1 MRKIDEAELNKILSN
16 HKLWLMDESN
26 GIRADLSGVD
36 LEYADLDGADLRDA
50 NLGGADLRDA
60 DLRGADLRGA
70 CLWNA
75 DLSGAD
81 LGYADLGGAN
91 LGGADLSGAD
101 LSGADLGGA
110 NLGHA
115 NLYDADFSGADLGY
129 ADLGGADLRDAD
141 LRNADLR
148 GANLGHANL
157 RYADLRCANL
167 SDADLGGANLWSTD
181 LSCVKNIFFPMACPE
196 KGSFIAF
203 KKAGCY
209 IIELFIPSNAKRCSA
224 TSRKCRCSKAKVISI
239 TTPSGDKT
247 NITEVHSN
255 YDPSFIYKLG
265 EYVEVKNFDD
275 NRWNE
280 CSTGIHFFI
289 TRQEA
294 VEY

>member
-50 NLGGADLRDA
+50 NLSGA

-70 CLWNA
+70 NLWYA
-75 DLSGAD
+75 DLRGADLRDASLGCAD

-91 LGGADLSGAD
+91 LSSADLSGAD
-101 LSGADLGGA
+101 LRDADLRGA

-115 NLYDADFSGADLGY
+115 NLYDADFSGAN
-129 ADLGGADLRDAD
+129 LRD
-141 LRNADLR
+141 
-148 GANLGHANL
+148 
-157 RYADLRCANL
+157 
-167 SDADLGGANLWSTD
+167 ANLWSTD

-255 YDPSFIYKLG
+255 YDPNFIYKLG

-294 VEY
+294 VNY

>member
-50 NLGGADLRDA
+50 NLSGADLRGADLRNASLWYADLRGADFRDASLGCADLGYADLGGANLSGADLRDA
-60 DLRGADLRGA
+60 DLRGADL
-70 CLWNA
+70 
-75 DLSGAD
+75 
-81 LGYADLGGAN
+81 
-91 LGGADLSGAD
+91 
-101 LSGADLGGA
+101 
-110 NLGHA
+110 GHA
-115 NLYDADFSGADLGY
+115 NLYGADFSGADL
-129 ADLGGADLRDAD
+129 DGAD
-141 LRNADLR
+141 
-148 GANLGHANL
+148 
-157 RYADLRCANL
+157 
-167 SDADLGGANLWSTD
+167 LWSTD

-203 KKAGCY
+203 KKAGFY

-255 YDPSFIYKLG
+255 YDPNFIYKLG

-294 VEY
+294 VNY

>member
-36 LEYADLDGADLRDA
+36 LEYADLDGVDLRDA
-50 NLGGADLRDA
+50 NLSGANLRGADLRGANLWYA
-60 DLRGADLRGA
+60 DLRGADLRDASLG
-70 CLWNA
+70 C
-75 DLSGAD
+75 AD

-91 LGGADLSGAD
+91 LSGAD
-101 LSGADLGGA
+101 LSGADL
-110 NLGHA
+110 
-115 NLYDADFSGADLGY
+115 
-129 ADLGGADLRDAD
+129 RD
-141 LRNADLR
+141 ADLR

-157 RYADLRCANL
+157 EGADF
-167 SDADLGGANLWSTD
+167 SGADLGGANLWSTD

-255 YDPSFIYKLG
+255 YDPNFIYKLG

-294 VEY
+294 VNY

>member
-1 MRKIDEAELNKILSN
+1 MRKNDEAKLNKILSN
-16 HKLWLMDESN
+16 HKLWLTDKPN
-26 GIRADLSGVD
+26 GIRADLKGVNLKGVNLSGVD
-36 LEYADLDGADLRDA
+36 LKYANLYGANLYDADLYGADLYGANLGCADLRGADLRSADLKGAYLKGANLSGADLRSADLRSANLRNADLSGANLSGA
-50 NLGGADLRDA
+50 NLGCADLRDA
-60 DLRGADLRGA
+60 DLRDVNLRDVNLG
-70 CLWNA
+70 CV

-81 LGYADLGGAN
+81 LK
-91 LGGADLSGAD
+91 GADLSGA
-101 LSGADLGGA
+101 
-110 NLGHA
+110 
-115 NLYDADFSGADLGY
+115 
-129 ADLGGADLRDAD
+129 
-141 LRNADLR
+141 
-148 GANLGHANL
+148 
-157 RYADLRCANL
+157 
-167 SDADLGGANLWSTD
+167 NLWDAD

-239 TTPSGDKT
+239 TTLSGDKT

-255 YDPSFIYKLG
+255 YDPNFIYKLG

-280 CSTGIHFFI
+280 CSTGIYFFI

-294 VEY
+294 VNY

>member
-16 HKLWLMDESN
+16 HKLWLIDEPN
-26 GIRADLSGVD
+26 GIRANLSGVD
-36 LEYADLDGADLRDA
+36 LEYANLDGADLRDA
-50 NLGGADLRDA
+50 NLSGADLRGADLGGANLWYA
-60 DLRGADLRGA
+60 DLRGADLRDTNLG
-70 CLWNA
+70 C
-75 DLSGAD
+75 AD

-91 LGGADLSGAD
+91 LSGAD
-101 LSGADLGGA
+101 LDGADLK
-110 NLGHA
+110 
-115 NLYDADFSGADLGY
+115 ST
-129 ADLGGADLRDAD
+129 
-141 LRNADLR
+141 DLR
-148 GANLGHANL
+148 GANLGHTNL
-157 RYADLRCANL
+157 WGADFSGADL
-167 SDADLGGANLWSTD
+167 SGANLWNAD

-203 KKAGCY
+203 KKAGFY

-255 YDPSFIYKLG
+255 YDPNFIYKLG
-265 EYVEVKNFDD
+265 EYVEVKDFDD

-294 VEY
+294 VNY

>member
-36 LEYADLDGADLRDA
+36 LEYADLDGADLRNA
-50 NLGGADLRDA
+50 NLSGADFGGANLWGADLWYA
-60 DLRGADLRGA
+60 DLRGADLRDANLG
-70 CLWNA
+70 C
-75 DLSGAD
+75 AD

-91 LGGADLSGAD
+91 LGC
-101 LSGADLGGA
+101 
-110 NLGHA
+110 
-115 NLYDADFSGADLGY
+115 
-129 ADLGGADLRDAD
+129 
-141 LRNADLR
+141 ADLR
-148 GANLGHANL
+148 GADL
-157 RYADLRCANL
+157 RYADLRGADFRDTNL
-167 SDADLGGANLWSTD
+167 EGADFSGADLGGANLWSTD

-247 NITEVHSN
+247 NITEVHSD
-255 YDPSFIYKLG
+255 YDPNFIYKLG

-294 VEY
+294 VNY

>member
-1 MRKIDEAELNKILSN
+1 MRKIDEAKLNKILSN
-16 HKLWLMDESN
+16 HKLWLTDKPN
-26 GIRADLSGVD
+26 GIRADLKGVNLKGVNLSD
-36 LEYADLDGADLRDA
+36 ADLKYANLYGANLYDADLRYAILEGA
-50 NLGGADLRDA
+50 NLGCADLRDA
-60 DLRGADLRGA
+60 DLRDVNLRDVNLG
-70 CLWNA
+70 CV

-81 LGYADLGGAN
+81 LK
-91 LGGADLSGAD
+91 GADLSGA
-101 LSGADLGGA
+101 
-110 NLGHA
+110 
-115 NLYDADFSGADLGY
+115 
-129 ADLGGADLRDAD
+129 
-141 LRNADLR
+141 
-148 GANLGHANL
+148 
-157 RYADLRCANL
+157 
-167 SDADLGGANLWSTD
+167 NLWDAD

-239 TTPSGDKT
+239 TTLSGDKT

-255 YDPSFIYKLG
+255 YDPNFIYKLG

-280 CSTGIHFFI
+280 CSTGIYFFI

-294 VEY
+294 VNY

>member
-1 MRKIDEAELNKILSN
+1 MRKLDEAKLNKILSN
-16 HKLWLMDESN
+16 HKLWLTDKPN
-26 GIRADLSGVD
+26 GIRADLKG
-36 LEYADLDGADLRDA
+36 ADLKGADLSGADLKYANLYGANLYDADLRGADLYGANLGCAYLRSADLRGADLKGAYLKGANLNGADIRGADLRSANLWDADLRYTNLEGA
-50 NLGGADLRDA
+50 NLGCADLRDA
-60 DLRGADLRGA
+60 DLRDVNLRDVNLG
-70 CLWNA
+70 CV

-81 LGYADLGGAN
+81 LK
-91 LGGADLSGAD
+91 GADLSGA
-101 LSGADLGGA
+101 
-110 NLGHA
+110 
-115 NLYDADFSGADLGY
+115 
-129 ADLGGADLRDAD
+129 
-141 LRNADLR
+141 
-148 GANLGHANL
+148 
-157 RYADLRCANL
+157 
-167 SDADLGGANLWSTD
+167 NLWDAD

-239 TTPSGDKT
+239 TTLSGDKT

-255 YDPSFIYKLG
+255 YDPNFIYKLG

-280 CSTGIHFFI
+280 CSTGIYFFI

-294 VEY
+294 VNY

>member
-50 NLGGADLRDA
+50 NLSGA
-60 DLRGADLRGA
+60 DLRGADLRSA
-70 CLWNA
+70 NLWYA
-75 DLSGAD
+75 DLRGADLRDASLGCAD

-91 LGGADLSGAD
+91 LSGAD
-101 LSGADLGGA
+101 LE
-110 NLGHA
+110 
-115 NLYDADFSGADLGY
+115 Y
-129 ADLGGADLRDAD
+129 ADLKD
-141 LRNADLR
+141 ADLR

-157 RYADLRCANL
+157 YGADLGG
-167 SDADLGGANLWSTD
+167 ADLGGANLWSTD

-255 YDPSFIYKLG
+255 YDPNFIYKLG

-294 VEY
+294 VNY

>member
-50 NLGGADLRDA
+50 NLSGADLRGADLRNANLWYADLRGADLRDASLGCADLGYADLGGANLWGASLEYADLRDA
-60 DLRGADLRGA
+60 DLRGADL
-70 CLWNA
+70 
-75 DLSGAD
+75 
-81 LGYADLGGAN
+81 
-91 LGGADLSGAD
+91 
-101 LSGADLGGA
+101 
-110 NLGHA
+110 GHA
-115 NLYDADFSGADLGY
+115 NLYGADFSG
-129 ADLGGADLRDAD
+129 
-141 LRNADLR
+141 
-148 GANLGHANL
+148 
-157 RYADLRCANL
+157 
-167 SDADLGGANLWSTD
+167 ADLGGANLWSTD

-255 YDPSFIYKLG
+255 YDPNFIYRLG

-294 VEY
+294 VNY

>member
-16 HKLWLMDESN
+16 HKLWLMDEPN

-36 LEYADLDGADLRDA
+36 LRGANLRGANLRCANLRGANLYGVDLRGANLWCADLGYA
-50 NLGGADLRDA
+50 NLGYA
-60 DLRGADLRGA
+60 DLRGANLGR
-70 CLWNA
+70 
-75 DLSGAD
+75 AD
-81 LGYADLGGAN
+81 LGY
-91 LGGADLSGAD
+91 ADLSGAD
-101 LSGADLGGA
+101 LSGA
-110 NLGHA
+110 NLG
-115 NLYDADFSGADLGY
+115 
-129 ADLGGADLRDAD
+129 
-141 LRNADLR
+141 
-148 GANLGHANL
+148 
-157 RYADLRCANL
+157 
-167 SDADLGGANLWSTD
+167 STD
-181 LSCVKNIFFPMACPE
+181 LSRVKNIFFPMACPE

-255 YDPSFIYKLG
+255 YDPNFIYKLG

-294 VEY
+294 VNY

>member
-1 MRKIDEAELNKILSN
+1 MRKIDEAKLNKILSN
-16 HKLWLMDESN
+16 HKLWLADKPN
-26 GIRADLSGVD
+26 GIRADLKGVNLKGVNLSG
-36 LEYADLDGADLRDA
+36 ADLKYVNLYGANLYDADLYGANLYGANLGCADLRDADLRSADLKGAYLKGANLSGADLRSADLRSANLWDADLRCANLGGA

-60 DLRGADLRGA
+60 DLRDVNLRDVNLG
-70 CLWNA
+70 CV

-81 LGYADLGGAN
+81 LK
-91 LGGADLSGAD
+91 GADLSGA
-101 LSGADLGGA
+101 
-110 NLGHA
+110 
-115 NLYDADFSGADLGY
+115 
-129 ADLGGADLRDAD
+129 
-141 LRNADLR
+141 
-148 GANLGHANL
+148 
-157 RYADLRCANL
+157 
-167 SDADLGGANLWSTD
+167 NLWDTD

-239 TTPSGDKT
+239 TTLSGDKT

-255 YDPSFIYKLG
+255 YDPNFIYKLG

-280 CSTGIHFFI
+280 CSTGIYFFI

-294 VEY
+294 VNY

>member
-1 MRKIDEAELNKILSN
+1 MRKIDEAKLNKILSN
-16 HKLWLMDESN
+16 HKLWLTDKPN
-26 GIRADLSGVD
+26 GIRADLKGVNLKGVNLSG
-36 LEYADLDGADLRDA
+36 ADLKYANLYGANLYDADLYGADLYGANLGCTYLRDADLRSADLKGAYLKGADLSGADLRSADLRSANLWDADLRCANLSGA
-50 NLGGADLRDA
+50 NLGCADLRDA
-60 DLRGADLRGA
+60 DLRDVNLRDVNLG
-70 CLWNA
+70 CV

-81 LGYADLGGAN
+81 LK
-91 LGGADLSGAD
+91 GADLSGA
-101 LSGADLGGA
+101 
-110 NLGHA
+110 
-115 NLYDADFSGADLGY
+115 
-129 ADLGGADLRDAD
+129 
-141 LRNADLR
+141 
-148 GANLGHANL
+148 
-157 RYADLRCANL
+157 
-167 SDADLGGANLWSTD
+167 NLWDAD

-239 TTPSGDKT
+239 TTLSGDKT

-255 YDPSFIYKLG
+255 YDPNFIYKLG

-294 VEY
+294 VNY

>member
-50 NLGGADLRDA
+50 NLSGADLKGADLRNANLWYA
-60 DLRGADLRGA
+60 DLRGADLRDASLG
-70 CLWNA
+70 C
-75 DLSGAD
+75 AD

-91 LGGADLSGAD
+91 LSGAD
-101 LSGADLGGA
+101 LSGVDLRDADLRGA

-115 NLYDADFSGADLGY
+115 NLYDADFSGADLG
-129 ADLGGADLRDAD
+129 
-141 LRNADLR
+141 
-148 GANLGHANL
+148 
-157 RYADLRCANL
+157 
-167 SDADLGGANLWSTD
+167 GANLWSAD

-255 YDPSFIYKLG
+255 YDPNFIYKLG

-294 VEY
+294 VNY